1 MSLKSFALSK
11 ADYSEAVKWLEENLS
26 EMKATQE
33 EILTAELLMEENFLR
48 LAAASGDEKN
58 FSALLSLRKRL
69 GDVNLTLAAKGK
81 PFNPIVEMDETTED
95 ETEMFSLALL
105 KAHHDEMSYVRK
117 REENIVTILV
127 HEAAGKQPRIM
138 VCSMILGILLGIA
151 LKNYASPETLL
162 WVSKNLLD
170 PVQTLVMNG
179 VMMVVGPLIFF
190 SVLTGFCGI
199 SDAADL
205 ARYGGKLVLVSLAK
219 MSVLL
224 AAAMAIGIWMGS
236 LPEFLPLLS
245 EFGGEASSYS
255 IRDVI
260 LGIVPNNIV
269 SPFSTDNF
277 MQVLFLA
284 CFFGMLLA
292 KSGERAA
299 WVKETVLFFH
309 SFLRDAIGTIMPL
322 MPLIVMITMA
332 KLMMRTDPSVLLI
345 YGKIFGSVILIL
357 LNCIL
362 VSVVFVAVVGRISP
376 IPYLRKTMD
385 FLPLAL
391 SFPSTS
397 TYLPQTMEFCSKKL
411 GVEESLVLFSIPLG
425 IQFNKNGPGPYLV
438 IVALLMRSTLGLP
451 IDADF
456 LLSFFFALLIITFTI
471 PSAPG
476 SHILVLASVFEL
488 VGVPSAAV
496 ALFVGLGPI
505 KSYFLSSSNALGN
518 IVSTFLLARLE
529 DKVDETI
536 YFEENN

>member
-1 MSLKSFALSK
+1 MSLKSFVISRPG
-11 ADYSEAVKWLEENLS
+11 YSEAVEWLEENLA
-26 EMKATQE
+26 ELKATQE

-48 LAAASGDEKN
+48 LAAASDDEEN
-58 FSALLSLRKRL
+58 FSARLTLRKRL
-69 GDVNLTLAAKGK
+69 GDLHLALTAQGK
-81 PFNPIVEMDETTED
+81 AFNPIVEMAETTDD
-95 ETEMFSLALL
+95 ETEMYSLALL
-105 KAHHDEMSYVRK
+105 KAHRDEMSYLRK
-117 REENIVTILV
+117 KDENIVTILV

-138 VCSMILGILLGIA
+138 VCSMILGVLLGIA
-151 LKNYASPETLL
+151 MKNCAAPETIL
-162 WVSKNLLD
+162 WVGKNLLD
-170 PVQTLVMNG
+170 PVETLVMNG
-179 VMMVVGPLIFF
+179 VMMVVAPLIFF

-205 ARYGGKLVLVSLAK
+205 ARFGGKLVLVSLAK

-224 AAAMAIGIWMGS
+224 AAAMAIGLWMGS

-245 EFGGEASSYS
+245 EVGGEASSYS
-255 IRDVI
+255 MRDVI

-269 SPFSTDNF
+269 SPFSSNNF

-284 CFFGMLLA
+284 CFFGVLLA
-292 KSGERAA
+292 KAGERAT
-299 WVKETVLFFH
+299 WVKDLVFFFH

-322 MPLIVMITMA
+322 MPFVVLITMA
-332 KLMMRTDPSVLLI
+332 KLMMRTEPSVLLI

-362 VSVVFVAVVGRISP
+362 VSAVFVAVVGRISP
-376 IPYLRKTMD
+376 IPYLRKTLD

-438 IVALLMRSTLGLP
+438 VLALLMRSTMGLP

-456 LLSFFFALLIITFTI
+456 LLSFFFALLIVTFTI

-488 VGVPSAAV
+488 VGVPPAAV

-505 KSYFLSSSNALGN
+505 KSYFLSTSNALGN
-518 IVSTFLLARLE
+518 IASTFLLARLE
-529 DKVDETI
+529 GKVDETI
-536 YFEENN
+536 YMKE